1 MCPPSQAAN
10 PKHYRGRSDMLS
22 PEAKTSA
29 EIGRSTQLSFAQSI
43 NAALRQAL
51 DLDPGVFV
59 CGIGADTPA
68 GIFGTTKG
76 LVDRFGSKRVFDTPI
91 AEAGLT
97 ALAAG
102 AANAGLRPVIIHQ
115 RLDFMLYSV
124 DQVVNWMAPWR
135 FMSGGRA
142 KMPVTIR
149 AIIGKGWG
157 QGPQHTKSLHTW
169 FAHVPGLQ
177 VVMPASPSDA
187 KGLLLSSIMSD
198 DPTLFIEGRSLFSM
212 QEDVPDAPYFIRLGE
227 ALVRRA
233 GKDITLVSMGSM
245 VPLALQ
251 AADTLSK
258 ANIDTEIVDLRC
270 LMPLDIAN
278 IVTSVKKTGRLV
290 VAEPG
295 WRMYGAA
302 AEIIATIVETLGEM
316 RSRPRRVAWPQS
328 AVPTS
333 SKLEEQFYPTSD
345 DIVAACRASVTES

>member
-1 MCPPSQAAN
+1 
-10 PKHYRGRSDMLS
+10 MLS
-22 PEAKTSA
+22 RDTSA
-29 EIGRSTQLSFAQSI
+29 LTRSAQGTTRLSFAQAI

-51 DLDPGVFV
+51 ELDPGVFV
-59 CGIGADTPA
+59 YGIGADGPA
-68 GIFGTTKG
+68 GIFGTTAG
-76 LVDRFGSKRVFDTPI
+76 LVEKFGPKRVFDTPI
-91 AEAGLT
+91 AEAGLS

-102 AANAGLRPVIIHQ
+102 AASNGLRPVLVHQ

-157 QGPQHTKSLHTW
+157 QGPQHTKSLHAW

-177 VVMPASPSDA
+177 VVMPGSPADA

-227 ALVRRA
+227 ALVRRS
-233 GKDITLVSMGSM
+233 GHDVTLVTMGSM
-245 VPLALQ
+245 IPLSLQ
-251 AADTLSK
+251 AADTLAKSTIS
-258 ANIDTEIVDLRC
+258 AEVVDIRC
-270 LMPLDIAN
+270 LMPLDVESIIA
-278 IVTSVKKTGRLV
+278 SVRKTGRLV

-302 AEIIATIVETLGEM
+302 AEIIATVAEALGRDM
-316 RSRPRRVAWPQS
+316 RSRPRRVTWPQS
-328 AVPTS
+328 AVPTGS
-333 SKLEEQFYPTSD
+333 RLEEQFYPTSE
-345 DIVAACRASVTES
+345 DIVAACRASVTEDLTEE

>member
-1 MCPPSQAAN
+1 MLLSEMQSAGSVG
-10 PKHYRGRSDMLS
+10 GRTRL
-22 PEAKTSA
+22 T
-29 EIGRSTQLSFAQSI
+29 FAQAI

-51 DLDPGVFV
+51 ELDPSVFV
-59 CGIGADTPA
+59 CGIGADTA
-68 GIFGTTKG
+68 SGIFGTTSG
-76 LVDRFGSKRVFDTPI
+76 LADRFGAKRVFDTPI

-102 AANAGLRPVIIHQ
+102 AANAGLRPVLIHQ

-157 QGPQHTKSLHTW
+157 QGPQHTKSLHAW

-177 VVMPASPSDA
+177 VVMPGSPADA
-187 KGLLLSSIMSD
+187 KGLLLASIMSD

-227 ALVRRA
+227 ALVRRE
-233 GKDITLVSMGSM
+233 GEDVTLVTMGSM
-245 VPLALQ
+245 VPLSLQ
-251 AADTLSK
+251 AADTLAPSGVSV
-258 ANIDTEIVDLRC
+258 EVVDLRC
-270 LMPLDIAN
+270 LMPVDLPRVIA
-278 IVTSVKKTGRLV
+278 SVRKTGRLV

-295 WRMYGAA
+295 WRPYGAG
-302 AEIIATIVETLGEM
+302 AEIVAATAEAVGHM
-316 RSRPRRVAWPQS
+316 RSRPRRVAWPHS

-333 SKLEEQFYPTSD
+333 SKLEEQFYPTSA
-345 DIVAACRASVTES
+345 DIAAACQASASGT

>member
-1 MCPPSQAAN
+1 
-10 PKHYRGRSDMLS
+10 MLS
-22 PEAKTSA
+22 RE
-29 EIGRSTQLSFAQSI
+29 GRSTETPIGSTTRLSFAQAI

-51 DLDPGVFV
+51 ELDPGVFV
-59 CGIGADTPA
+59 YGIGADGSS
-68 GIFGTTKG
+68 GIFGTTSG
-76 LVDRFGSKRVFDTPI
+76 LVEKFGAKRVFDTPI
-91 AEAGLT
+91 AEAGLA

-102 AANAGLRPVIIHQ
+102 AASAGLRPVLAHQ

-149 AIIGKGWG
+149 AIVGKGWG
-157 QGPQHTKSLHTW
+157 QGPQHTKSLHAW

-177 VVMPASPSDA
+177 VVMPGSPADA

-227 ALVRRA
+227 ALVRRE
-233 GKDITLVSMGSM
+233 GRDVTLVTMGSM
-245 VPLALQ
+245 IPLSLQ
-251 AADTLSK
+251 AAETLAKSTIS
-258 ANIDTEIVDLRC
+258 AEVLDIRC
-270 LMPLDIAN
+270 LMPLDIES
-278 IVTSVKKTGRLV
+278 IVASVKKTRRLV

-302 AEIIATIVETLGEM
+302 AEIIATVAETLGREM
-316 RSRPRRVAWPQS
+316 RSRPRRVTWPQS
-328 AVPTS
+328 AVPTG
-333 SKLEEQFYPTSD
+333 SKLEDQFYPTSD
-345 DIVAACRASVTES
+345 DIVAACRASITEELSEE

>member
-1 MCPPSQAAN
+1 MRVSSSSRAGMYRPSKAVN

-22 PEAKTSA
+22 PEVKTSE
-29 EIGRSTQLSFAQSI
+29 EIGHSTQLSFAQSI

-68 GIFGTTKG
+68 GIFGTTQG
-76 LVDRFGSKRVFDTPI
+76 LVERFGSKRVFDTPI
-91 AEAGLT
+91 AEAGLS

-102 AANAGLRPVIIHQ
+102 AANAGLRPVLIHQ
-115 RLDFMLYSV
+115 RLDFMLYSL

-187 KGLLLSSIMSD
+187 KGLLLSSIMSN
-198 DPTLFIEGRSLFSM
+198 DPTIFIEGRSLFSM

-233 GKDITLVSMGSM
+233 GKDVTLVSMGSM

-251 AADTLSK
+251 AADTLAK
-258 ANIDTEIVDLRC
+258 TGIDAEIVDLRT
-270 LMPLDIAN
+270 LMPLDLD
-278 IVTSVKKTGRLV
+278 TV
-290 VAEPG
+290 VA
-295 WRMYGAA
+295 
-302 AEIIATIVETLGEM
+302 
-316 RSRPRRVAWPQS
+316 
-328 AVPTS
+328 
-333 SKLEEQFYPTSD
+333 
-345 DIVAACRASVTES
+345 SV

>member
-1 MCPPSQAAN
+1 
-10 PKHYRGRSDMLS
+10 MLS
-22 PEAKTSA
+22 PEVKSSQ
-29 EIGRSTQLSFAQSI
+29 EIGSSTQLSFAQSI

-68 GIFGTTKG
+68 GIFGTTQG
-76 LVDRFGSKRVFDTPI
+76 LVERFGSKRVFDTPI
-91 AEAGLT
+91 AEAGLS

-102 AANAGLRPVIIHQ
+102 AANAGLRPVLIHQ
-115 RLDFMLYSV
+115 RLDFMLYSL

-198 DPTLFIEGRSLFSM
+198 DPTVFIEGRSLFSM
-212 QEDVPDAPYFIRLGE
+212 REEV
-227 ALVRRA
+227 
-233 GKDITLVSMGSM
+233 
-245 VPLALQ
+245 
-251 AADTLSK
+251 ADW
-258 ANIDTEIVDLRC
+258 
-270 LMPLDIAN
+270 P
-278 IVTSVKKTGRLV
+278 
-290 VAEPG
+290 P
-295 WRMYGAA
+295 
-302 AEIIATIVETLGEM
+302 IATSS
-316 RSRPRRVAWPQS
+316 SRTVRKPSEAP
-328 AVPTS
+328 
-333 SKLEEQFYPTSD
+333 
-345 DIVAACRASVTES
+345 

>member
-1 MCPPSQAAN
+1 VA
-10 PKHYRGRSDMLS
+10 
-22 PEAKTSA
+22 ETSA
-29 EIGRSTQLSFAQSI
+29 GSTTRLSFAQAV

-51 DLDPGVFV
+51 ELDPGVFV
-59 CGIGADTPA
+59 YGIGADGAA
-68 GIFGTTKG
+68 GIFGTTTG
-76 LVDRFGSKRVFDTPI
+76 LVERFGAKRVFDTPI
-91 AEAGLT
+91 AEAGLA

-102 AANAGLRPVIIHQ
+102 AASSGLRPVLAHQ

-157 QGPQHTKSLHTW
+157 QGPQHTKSLHAW

-177 VVMPASPSDA
+177 VVMPGSPADA

-227 ALVRRA
+227 ALVRRE
-233 GKDITLVSMGSM
+233 GKDVTLVTMGSM
-245 VPLALQ
+245 IPLALQ
-251 AADTLSK
+251 AAETLAQSTIS
-258 ANIDTEIVDLRC
+258 AEVLDIRC
-270 LMPLDIAN
+270 LMPLDVESIIA
-278 IVTSVKKTGRLV
+278 SVKKTGRLV

-302 AEIIATIVETLGEM
+302 AEIIATVAETLGKDM
-316 RSRPRRVAWPQS
+316 RSRPRRVTWPQS
-328 AVPTS
+328 AVPTGS
-333 SKLEEQFYPTSD
+333 QLEELFYPTSE
-345 DIVAACRASVTES
+345 DIVAACRASITEELSEE

>member
-1 MCPPSQAAN
+1 MGSS
-10 PKHYRGRSDMLS
+10 R
-22 PEAKTSA
+22 
-29 EIGRSTQLSFAQSI
+29 LSFAQAI
-43 NAALRQAL
+43 NAALRQAMEL
-51 DLDPGVFV
+51 DKDVFV
-59 CGIGADTPA
+59 YGIGADGQT
-68 GIFGTTKG
+68 GIFGTTSG
-76 LVDRFGSKRVFDTPI
+76 LVERFGPQRVFDTPI

-102 AANAGLRPVIIHQ
+102 AASSGLRPVLVHQ

-124 DQVVNWMAPWR
+124 DQIVNWMGPWR

-149 AIIGKGWG
+149 AIVGKGWG

-177 VVMPASPSDA
+177 VVMPGTPADA

-227 ALVRRA
+227 AVVRA
-233 GKDITLVSMGSM
+233 EGKDVTLVTMGSM
-245 VPLALQ
+245 VPLSLQ
-251 AADTLSK
+251 AAQTLRESK
-258 ANIDTEIVDLRC
+258 IGAEVVDVRT
-270 LMPLDIAN
+270 LMPLDMASILA
-278 IVTSVKKTGRLV
+278 SVRKTGRLV

-302 AEIIATIVETLGEM
+302 AEIIAGVAETLGTQM
-316 RSRPRRVAWPQS
+316 HSLPRRVTWPQS

-333 SKLEEQFYPTSD
+333 SRLEEQFYPTSD
-345 DIVAACRASVTES
+345 DIVSACRACVTGK

>member
-1 MCPPSQAAN
+1 M
-10 PKHYRGRSDMLS
+10 
-22 PEAKTSA
+22 E
-29 EIGRSTQLSFAQSI
+29 
-43 NAALRQAL
+43 
-51 DLDPGVFV
+51 LDPGVFV
-59 CGIGADTPA
+59 YGIGADGRS
-68 GIFGTTKG
+68 GIFGTTTG
-76 LVDRFGSKRVFDTPI
+76 LVERFGQKRVFDTPI

-102 AANAGLRPVIIHQ
+102 AANAGLRPVLVHQ
-115 RLDFMLYSV
+115 RLDFILYSA

-149 AIIGKGWG
+149 AIVGKGWG
-157 QGPQHTKSLHTW
+157 QGPQHTKSLHSW

-177 VVMPASPSDA
+177 VVMPGSPADA

-212 QEDVPDAPYFIRLGE
+212 QEDVPDEPYFVRLGE
-227 ALVRRA
+227 ALIRRE
-233 GKDITLVSMGSM
+233 GSDVTLVTMGSM
-245 VPLALQ
+245 VPLCLQ
-251 AADTLSK
+251 AVEALSGNGI
-258 ANIDTEIVDLRC
+258 AAELVDVRC
-270 LMPLDIAN
+270 LMPLDLER
-278 IVTSVKKTGRLV
+278 IVASVKKTSRLV

-302 AEIIATIVETLGEM
+302 AEIIAAVSETLGNQM
-316 RSRPRRVAWPQS
+316 RSRPRRITWPQS

-345 DIVAACRASVTES
+345 DIVKACCASVTER

>member
-1 MCPPSQAAN
+1 
-10 PKHYRGRSDMLS
+10 MLS
-22 PEAKTSA
+22 RNTRATEAAAGSVP
-29 EIGRSTQLSFAQSI
+29 RLSFAQAI
-43 NAALRQAL
+43 NSALRQAL
-51 DLDPGVFV
+51 ELDSGVFV
-59 CGIGADTPA
+59 YGIGADGPA
-68 GIFGTTKG
+68 GIFGTTTG
-76 LVDRFGSKRVFDTPI
+76 LVDKFGARRVFDTPI
-91 AEAGLT
+91 AEAGLS

-102 AANAGLRPVIIHQ
+102 AASNGLRPVLVHQ
-115 RLDFMLYSV
+115 RLEFMLYSV

-157 QGPQHTKSLHTW
+157 QGPQHTKSLHAC

-177 VVMPASPSDA
+177 VVMPGSPADA
-187 KGLLLSSIMSD
+187 KGLLLSSILSD

-212 QEDVPDAPYFIRLGE
+212 QEDVPDEPYFIRLGE
-227 ALVRRA
+227 ALVRRE
-233 GKDITLVSMGSM
+233 GKDVTLVTMGSM
-245 VPLALQ
+245 VPLCLQ
-251 AADTLSK
+251 AAETLAQSTMS
-258 ANIDTEIVDLRC
+258 AEVLDIRC
-270 LMPLDIAN
+270 LSPLDVESI
-278 IVTSVKKTGRLV
+278 IRSVKKTGRLV

-302 AEIIATIVETLGEM
+302 AEIIATVVETRGEM

-345 DIVAACRASVTES
+345 DIVAACRASVTER

>member
-1 MCPPSQAAN
+1 
-10 PKHYRGRSDMLS
+10 MLS
-22 PEAKTSA
+22 PEVKTSE

-51 DLDPGVFV
+51 ELDPGVFV

-233 GKDITLVSMGSM
+233 GKDVTLVSMGSM
-245 VPLALQ
+245 VPVALQ

-258 ANIDTEIVDLRC
+258 ANIDAEVVDLRC
-270 LMPLDIAN
+270 LMPLDIAS
-278 IVTSVKKTGRLV
+278 IITSVKKTGRLV

-302 AEIIATIVETLGEM
+302 AEIVATVVETLGEM

-345 DIVAACRASVTES
+345 DIVAACSASVTES